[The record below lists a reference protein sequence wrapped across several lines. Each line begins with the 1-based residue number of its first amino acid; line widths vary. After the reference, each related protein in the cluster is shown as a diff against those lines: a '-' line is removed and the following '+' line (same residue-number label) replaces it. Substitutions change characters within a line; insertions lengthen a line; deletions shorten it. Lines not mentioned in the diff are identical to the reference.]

1 MGLIDNWRM
10 RVTAMRI
17 GLSIMGEG
25 LGFKGPGKKGFLSA
39 IATMLQPRWGEPPK
53 RGTREWLQLYGQNP
67 RLRSVY
73 KIAKDV
79 AAAPW
84 GLYVNRGKEKQEIL
98 DHPMI
103 TLLNK
108 PNPKMTG
115 YTLMYLLEVWLQ
127 MCGEG
132 GWLIERN
139 GLRTPGELWP
149 IPPHWVIDTPSVAK
163 PYFTVQPQN
172 TVGVILHI
180 APEDMV
186 WFKES
191 DPADPFARGI
201 GSAAGILDEVETDEY
216 MSKWAKRFFFNDA
229 KPPIVI
235 QAPGAD
241 KNTSDRLKEEWME
254 RYSGYN
260 NAHKP
265 AILPWDAKI
274 QQLGNAQREMDFVES
289 RRFLRDT
296 ANQHN
301 FMPPELMGIVENSN
315 RATID
320 AADYL
325 YTKNVLKPN
334 LNLIQDQI
342 QLQLCPEF
350 DEKLLFEF
358 ANPVPED
365 KEFKLKVSN
374 EGLSRG
380 AMEVD
385 EWRQANGY
393 DPLPKKRGKVL
404 YVPISVIPTDDPGGM
419 ELNEPTEGKPPNEP
433 LPGEDKSPEK
443 RVKTFTAEQKT
454 AFWWKFEK
462 AAKSQE
468 ANLERAMKR
477 YFQAQQD
484 KVVKKLEAVLG
495 EKTVKENSEDD
506 IERIVSEVDEQ
517 KKLSDTL
524 KSFWVEGARQGN
536 VIAAEALGEGIA
548 FDLILP
554 EMLEWIKT
562 DGAELV
568 KGINNTTKE
577 GLRETLAEGI
587 QEGESI
593 PKLRDRV
600 SEIMNIAKS
609 TRATTIART
618 ETHGSV
624 TRGTFKSYD
633 KAGVEQKEWLATR
646 DTRTRD
652 SHRHIDGERK
662 ALDEPFSN
670 GLQHPG
676 GAGPA
681 SEVVNCRCALL
692 PVIEDDE

>member
-1 MGLIDNWRM
+1 MGLINDWRVRM
-10 RVTAMRI
+10 TAMRV
-17 GLSIMGEG
+17 GLSVMGEG
-25 LGFKGPGKKGFLSA
+25 LGFKAPGKGGFLSA
-39 IATMLQPRWGEPPK
+39 IASLLQPRWGEPPK
-53 RGTREWLQLYGQNP
+53 RGTKEWLDLYGKSP
-67 RLRSVY
+67 RLRPIY

-79 AAAPW
+79 AASDW
-84 GLYVNRGKEKQEIL
+84 GLCVNRGKEKQEITE
-98 DHPMI
+98 HPMA
-103 TLLNK
+103 TLLKN

-115 YTLMYLLEVWLQ
+115 YALMYLAEVYIL
-127 MCGEG
+127 MCGEC

-149 IPPHWVIDTPSVAK
+149 IPPHWVTDTPSAAK

-172 TVGVILHI
+172 SVGISLHI
-180 APEDMV
+180 DPKDMV
-186 WFKES
+186 WFKEHNPV
-191 DPADPFARGI
+191 DPYGRGL
-201 GSAAGILDEVETDEY
+201 GSASGIMDEVETDEY
-216 MSKWAKRFFFNDA
+216 MAKWAKKFFFNDA
-229 KPPIVI
+229 KPPIVFT
-235 QAPGAD
+235 APGAD
-241 KNTSDRLKEEWME
+241 KQTSDRLKEEWME
-254 RYSGYN
+254 KYAGYN

-274 QQLGNAQREMDFVES
+274 QELGKAQKEMDFVES

-301 FMPPELMGIVENSN
+301 FVPPELMGIIENSN

-334 LNLIQDQI
+334 LDLVQDQI

-358 ANPVPED
+358 ANPVPDD
-365 KEFKLKVSN
+365 KEFNLKVAN

-380 AMEVD
+380 AMEID
-385 EWRQANGY
+385 EWRQANGK
-393 DPLPKKRGKVL
+393 DPVTKNRGKVFL
-404 YVPISVIPTDDPGGM
+404 VPISVIPTDDPGG
-419 ELNEPTEGKPPNEP
+419 LQLDNPPPIDEGDIPP
-433 LPGEDKSPEK
+433 GKQAKVFS
-443 RVKTFTAEQKT
+443 VEQKA

-462 AAKSQE
+462 AARSQE
-468 ANLERAMKR
+468 VNLERTMKR

-484 KVVKKLEAVLG
+484 KVVKKLNEVLDKSTKG
-495 EKTVKENSEDD
+495 EDEND
-506 IERIVSEVDEQ
+506 IEKIVSVVDEY

-524 KSFWVEGARQGN
+524 KPFWVEGAKQGN
-536 VIAAEALGEGIA
+536 AIVTEALGEEIA

-562 DGAELV
+562 EGADLV

-587 QEGESI
+587 EEGESI

-600 SEIMNIAKS
+600 SEVMNTAKS
-609 TRATTIART
+609 SRATTIART

-624 TRGTFKSYD
+624 TRGTFSSYG
-633 KAGVEQKEWLATR
+633 KAGVEKKEWIATR
-646 DTRTRD
+646 DSRTRD
-652 SHRHIDGERK
+652 SHRHLDGEIK

-681 SEVVNCRCALL
+681 RETVNCRCALL
-692 PVIEDDE
+692 PVVEDEE